1 MVGKGE
7 ARGHGNVTIA
17 WEGMEPTTA
26 EICFAHANGFTKAL
40 WRPIARRVVERH
52 GEARWVSFDL
62 RGHGDSGTDSP
73 PYRWDV
79 HGLDALGLLGEASGL
94 LGVGHS
100 MGGTALV
107 RAELHR
113 RGTFERLVLIEPIIF
128 PPPFERADIPLA
140 RVAERRRR
148 VFRDRSHAR
157 ERFAEGA
164 FANWDREI
172 LDLYVDHGFAPGPEG
187 WTIRCEPAVEAD
199 NYREGGNHDTW
210 DRLDDLDLPV
220 LLVTGERSD
229 THHGAYLDALVGRFP
244 DVELVVIEGAGHLVP
259 MERPEAIADLV
270 AGDYEGLRLP

>member
-7 ARGHGNVTIA
+7 GRGHEDVTIA
-17 WEGMEPTTA
+17 WEGMDPPTA

-40 WRPIARRVVERH
+40 WRPIVRRVLEH
-52 GEARWVSFDL
+52 HPAMRWVSFDL
-62 RGHGDSGTDSP
+62 RGHGDSGIGSP
-73 PYRWDV
+73 PNRWGI
-79 HGLDALGLLGEASGL
+79 HGLDALGILGDASGL

-113 RGTFERLVLIEPIIF
+113 RGTFDRLVLIEPIIF

-140 RVAERRRR
+140 RIAEKRRR
-148 VFRDRSHAR
+148 VFKDRAHAR

-164 FANWDREI
+164 FADWDPEV
-172 LDLYVDHGFAPGPEG
+172 LDLYIDHGFADGPEG
-187 WTIRCEPAVEAD
+187 LTIKCEPAVEAD

-210 DRLDDLDLPV
+210 DRLSELDIPV
-220 LLVTGERSD
+220 VLVTGERSD
-229 THHGAYLDALVGRFP
+229 THHGGYLDALVGRFP
-244 DVELVVIEGAGHLVP
+244 NVELVVIGGAGHLVP

-270 AGDYEGLRLP
+270 VSAYGSKRRG

>member
-7 ARGHGNVTIA
+7 GLGHADVTIA
-17 WEGMEPTTA
+17 WEGMDPRTA

-40 WRPIARRVVERH
+40 WRPIARRVVEH
-52 GEARWVSFDL
+52 HHAVRWVSFDL
-62 RGHGDSGTDSP
+62 RGHGDSAAGSP
-73 PYRWDV
+73 PNRWEV
-79 HGLDALGLLGEASGL
+79 HGLDALGILGDASGL

-113 RGTFERLVLIEPIIF
+113 RGTFDRLVLIEPIIF

-140 RVAERRRR
+140 RIAEKRRR

-157 ERFAEGA
+157 ERFADGA
-164 FANWDREI
+164 FADWDREV
-172 LDLYVDHGFAPGPEG
+172 LDLYVDHGFAPGPDG
-187 WTIRCEPAVEAD
+187 WTIKCEPATEAD

-210 DRLDDLDLPV
+210 DRLDELDLPV
-220 LLVTGERSD
+220 VVVAGERSD
-229 THHGAYLDALVGRFP
+229 THHGAYLEALVERFA

-259 MERPEAIADLV
+259 MERPDAIADLV
-270 AGDYEGLRLP
+270 ASAYGAQRHG